1 MPDESPFRPV
11 AFGPIRADDPLLDTA
26 GFVDIVAAYG
36 PEAGRPAPE
45 AGLYAG
51 LMANGWL
58 MPLACPDARENPS
71 G

>member
-1 MPDESPFRPV
+1 MPDESPYRPV
-11 AFGPIRADDPLLDTA
+11 AIGPIRADDLLLDTA
-26 GFVDIVAAYG
+26 GFIDLVAAYG

-51 LMANGWL
+51 LMADDWL
-58 MPLACPDARENPS
+58 MPLAYPDGEEYSS